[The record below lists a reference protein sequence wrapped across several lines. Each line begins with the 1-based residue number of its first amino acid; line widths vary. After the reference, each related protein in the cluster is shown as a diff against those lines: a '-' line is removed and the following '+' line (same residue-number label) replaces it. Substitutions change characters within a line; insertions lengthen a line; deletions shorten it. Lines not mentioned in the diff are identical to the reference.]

1 MGQYYHPVLSKDGKT
16 NFKAYRAAR
25 GGGLKLMEHSWWD
38 VELPNAV
45 AEELYRNPAHLWWM
59 GDYAV
64 DKYRGE
70 DGNYYPYPD
79 TDPILLAAYNA
90 AHGDCAEPE
99 VITSPDK
106 FKLTATILC
115 NHTRRIYM
123 NCDKYHAALEDLD
136 EDGWVVH
143 PLPLLTAVGNGNG
156 GGDYFSEDDLESVG
170 SWAGDLISVENENEV
185 PEGYSEV
192 EYHFNEK
199 W

>member
-16 NFKAYRAAR
+16 NFKAYRAQR
-25 GGGLKLMEHSWWD
+25 PDGLKLMEHSWWD

-45 AEELYRNPAHLWWM
+45 AEEIYKDPAHLWWM

-90 AHGDCAEPE
+90 AHGEDAEPE
-99 VITSPDK
+99 IIISPDG
-106 FKLTATILC
+106 FKLTGTVLC
-115 NHTRRIYM
+115 NHTRRIFM
-123 NCDKYHAALEDLD
+123 DCDEYHEELKIKD

-143 PLPLLTAVGNGNG
+143 PLPLLTAVGNGKG
-156 GGDYFSEDDLESVG
+156 GGDYFADNDRESVG
-170 SWAGDLISVENENEV
+170 SWAGDLISVEVEA
-185 PEGYSEV
+185 PEGYAEV
-192 EYHFNEK
+192 EYRFYE
-199 W
+199 